1 MDKMIKSSED
11 EGISFERVAGGGE
24 HEPWYRELN
33 MEKGIDQRLLR
44 RSN

>member
-11 EGISFERVAGGGE
+11 EGISFEWVAGGGE
-24 HEPWYRELN
+24 HELWYRELN
-33 MEKGIDQRLLR
+33 MEKGTDQRLLR